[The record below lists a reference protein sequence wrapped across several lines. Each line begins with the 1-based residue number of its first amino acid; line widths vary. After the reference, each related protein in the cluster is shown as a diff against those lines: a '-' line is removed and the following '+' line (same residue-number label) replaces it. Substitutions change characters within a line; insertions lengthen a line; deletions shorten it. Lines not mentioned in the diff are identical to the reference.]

1 MAYEY
6 LTMVTSFVMFFMI
19 GVTLSIHPAS
29 IMVGSNTY
37 IESQSKWTRWNGYII
52 FVLLLFVMDLFLT
65 NAVYL
70 AFYDIY
76 GNLMNIGHLDVDF
89 MDIFFSESFQVIVAI
104 IFLLVLFQVLGL
116 VDVAHGERN
125 LSFYYSQVESGKDQP
140 SLMERYM
147 EGEKVSLGASIIGLL
162 YMLWM
167 IKRSMWTYIVCV
179 VWFKVLAMLVNVLVS
194 PVINRIMHENN
205 ELSTHLLLDPYIISY
220 VVAGFLW
227 GHVALHHDFSKLS
240 GLAKSVAISLVP
252 RLSVLVGAVLFI
264 ALALAIILVPITW
277 DIVVDILTSK

>member
-1 MAYEY
+1 
-6 LTMVTSFVMFFMI
+6 MFFMI

-37 IESQSKWTRWNGYII
+37 IELQSKWTRWNGYII

-104 IFLLVLFQVLGL
+104 MFLLVLFQVLGL

-140 SLMERYM
+140 SWMERYM
-147 EGEKVSLGASIIGLL
+147 EGEKGSLGASIIGLL

-167 IKRSMWTYIVCV
+167 TKRSMWTYIVCV

-205 ELSTHLLLDPYIISY
+205 GLSTHLLLDPYIISY

>member
-6 LTMVTSFVMFFMI
+6 LTMVTSFIMFFMI

-29 IMVGSNTY
+29 IMVGTNTY
-37 IESQSKWTRWNGYII
+37 IESQNKWTRWNGYII

-76 GNLMNIGHLDVDF
+76 GNLKNIGHLGVDF
-89 MDIFFSESFQVIVAI
+89 MDIFFSESFQIVVAVL
-104 IFLLVLFQVLGL
+104 FLLVVFQVLDL

-140 SLMERYM
+140 SWMERYM

-167 IKRSMWTYIVCV
+167 TKRSMWTYIVCV

>member
-6 LTMVTSFVMFFMI
+6 LTMVTSFIIFFMI

-29 IMVGSNTY
+29 IMVGMNTY
-37 IESQSKWTRWNGYII
+37 IESQSKGTRWNGYII
-52 FVLLLFVMDLFLT
+52 FVLLLFVMDIFLT

-89 MDIFFSESFQVIVAI
+89 MAIFFSESFQILVAVL
-104 IFLLVLFQVLGL
+104 FLLVLFQVLGL

-125 LSFYYSQVESGKDQP
+125 LSFYYSQVEVGKAP
-140 SLMERYM
+140 LSWMERYM
-147 EGEKVSLGASIIGLL
+147 ESEKGSLGASIIGLL

-167 IKRSMWTYIVCV
+167 TKRSMWTYIVCV

-205 ELSTHLLLDPYIISY
+205 ELATHVILDLYVISY

-227 GHVALHHDFSKLS
+227 GHVVLHHDISKAS
-240 GLAKSVAISLVP
+240 RLAKSVVISLVP
-252 RLSVLVGAVLFI
+252 RLSVLVGALLFI
-264 ALALAIILVPITW
+264 GLALAIILMPITW
-277 DIVVDILTSK
+277 DIVVDVLTSK

>member
-6 LTMVTSFVMFFMI
+6 LTMVTSFIIFFMI

-29 IMVGSNTY
+29 IMVGMNTY

-52 FVLLLFVMDLFLT
+52 FVLLLFVMDIFLT

-89 MDIFFSESFQVIVAI
+89 MAIFFSESFQILVAVL
-104 IFLLVLFQVLGL
+104 FLLVLFQVLGL

-125 LSFYYSQVESGKDQP
+125 LSFYYSQVEVGKAP
-140 SLMERYM
+140 LSWMERYM
-147 EGEKVSLGASIIGLL
+147 ESEKGSLGARIIGLL

-167 IKRSMWTYIVCV
+167 TKRSMWTYIVCV

-205 ELSTHLLLDPYIISY
+205 ELATHVILDPYVISY

-227 GHVALHHDFSKLS
+227 GHVVLHHDLSKAS
-240 GLAKSVAISLVP
+240 RLAKSVVISLVP
-252 RLSVLVGAVLFI
+252 RLSVLVGALLFI
-264 ALALAIILVPITW
+264 GLALAIILMPITW
-277 DIVVDILTSK
+277 DIVVDVLTSK

>member
-6 LTMVTSFVMFFMI
+6 LTMVTSFIMFFMI

-65 NAVYL
+65 NAIYL

-76 GNLMNIGHLDVDF
+76 GNLKNIGHLGVDF

-104 IFLLVLFQVLGL
+104 MFLLVLFQVLGF

-140 SLMERYM
+140 SWMERYM
-147 EGEKVSLGASIIGLL
+147 EGEKGSLGASIIGLL

-167 IKRSMWTYIVCV
+167 TKRSMWTYIVCV

>member
-6 LTMVTSFVMFFMI
+6 LTMVTSFIMFFMI
-19 GVTLSIHPAS
+19 GVTLSIHPAPV
-29 IMVGSNTY
+29 MVGTNTY
-37 IESQSKWTRWNGYII
+37 IESQGKWTRWNGYII
-52 FVLLLFVMDLFLT
+52 FMLLLFVMDLFLT

-104 IFLLVLFQVLGL
+104 MFLLVLFQVLGL
-116 VDVAHGERN
+116 VDIAHGERN
-125 LSFYYSQVESGKDQP
+125 LSFYYSQVEEGKEQP
-140 SLMERYM
+140 SWMERYM
-147 EGEKVSLGASIIGLL
+147 EREKSSLGASIIGLL

-167 IKRSMWTYIVCV
+167 TKRSMWTYIVCV

-194 PVINRIMHENN
+194 PVINRIMHENH

-227 GHVALHHDFSKLS
+227 GYVALHHDLSKVS
-240 GLAKSVAISLVP
+240 SLAKSVLISLVP

-264 ALALAIILVPITW
+264 GLALAIILVPITW

>member
-6 LTMVTSFVMFFMI
+6 LTMVTSFIMFFMI

-104 IFLLVLFQVLGL
+104 MFLLVLFQVLGL

-140 SLMERYM
+140 SWMERYM
-147 EGEKVSLGASIIGLL
+147 EGEKGSLGASIIGLL

-167 IKRSMWTYIVCV
+167 TKRSMWTYIVCV

-205 ELSTHLLLDPYIISY
+205 ELSTHLLLNPYIISY

-240 GLAKSVAISLVP
+240 GLAKSVVISLVP

>member
-1 MAYEY
+1 
-6 LTMVTSFVMFFMI
+6 MVTSFVMFFMI

-104 IFLLVLFQVLGL
+104 MFLLVLFQVLGL

-125 LSFYYSQVESGKDQP
+125 LSFYYSQVELGKDQP
-140 SLMERYM
+140 SWMERYM
-147 EGEKVSLGASIIGLL
+147 EGEKGSLGASIIGLL

-167 IKRSMWTYIVCV
+167 TKRSMWTYIVCV

-264 ALALAIILVPITW
+264 AFALAIILVPITW

>member
-6 LTMVTSFVMFFMI
+6 LTMVTSFIMFFMI

-104 IFLLVLFQVLGL
+104 MFLLVLFQVLGL

-140 SLMERYM
+140 SWMEQYM
-147 EGEKVSLGASIIGLL
+147 EGEKGSLGASIIGLL

-167 IKRSMWTYIVCV
+167 TKRSMWTYIVCV

-240 GLAKSVAISLVP
+240 SLAKSVAISLVP
-252 RLSVLVGAVLFI
+252 RLSVLVEAVLFI

>member
-1 MAYEY
+1 
-6 LTMVTSFVMFFMI
+6 MFFMI

-104 IFLLVLFQVLGL
+104 MFLLVLFQVLGL

-140 SLMERYM
+140 SWMERYM
-147 EGEKVSLGASIIGLL
+147 EGEKGSLGASIIGLL

-167 IKRSMWTYIVCV
+167 TKRSMWTYIVCV

-194 PVINRIMHENN
+194 PVINCIMHENN

>member
-6 LTMVTSFVMFFMI
+6 LTMVTSFIMFFMI
-19 GVTLSIHPAS
+19 GVALSIHPAS
-29 IMVGSNTY
+29 IMVGTNTY

-65 NAVYL
+65 NAIYL

-104 IFLLVLFQVLGL
+104 VFLLVLFQVLGL
-116 VDVAHGERN
+116 VDIAHGERN
-125 LSFYYSQVESGKDQP
+125 LSFYYSQVELGKDQP
-140 SLMERYM
+140 SWMERYM
-147 EGEKVSLGASIIGLL
+147 EGEKGSLGASIIGLL

-167 IKRSMWTYIVCV
+167 TKRSMWTYIVCV

-277 DIVVDILTSK
+277 DVVVDVLTSK

>member
-1 MAYEY
+1 
-6 LTMVTSFVMFFMI
+6 MVTSFITFFMI

-29 IMVGSNTY
+29 IMVGTNTY

-52 FVLLLFVMDLFLT
+52 FVLILFVMDLFLT

-76 GNLMNIGHLDVDF
+76 GNLMNIGQLDVNF
-89 MDIFFSESFQVIVAI
+89 MDIFFSESFQVVVAVL
-104 IFLLVLFQVLGL
+104 FLLVVFQVLGL

-125 LSFYYSQVESGKDQP
+125 LSFYYSQVETGKKSP
-140 SLMERYM
+140 SWMERYM
-147 EGEKVSLGASIIGLL
+147 ESEKGSLGASIIGHL

-167 IKRSMWTYIVCV
+167 TKRSMWTYIVCV

-194 PVINRIMHENN
+194 PVINRIMHTNN
-205 ELSTHLLLDPYIISY
+205 ELATHVILDPYIISY
-220 VVAGFLW
+220 ILAGFLW
-227 GHVALHHDFSKLS
+227 GHVALHHDLS
-240 GLAKSVAISLVP
+240 EAYRLAKSVVISLVP

-264 ALALAIILVPITW
+264 GLSLAIIFVPITW
-277 DIVVDILTSK
+277 DVVVDVLTSK

>member
-6 LTMVTSFVMFFMI
+6 LTMVTSFIMFFMI

-104 IFLLVLFQVLGL
+104 MFLLVLFQVLGL

-140 SLMERYM
+140 SWMERYM
-147 EGEKVSLGASIIGLL
+147 ESEKGSLGASIIGLL

-167 IKRSMWTYIVCV
+167 TKRSMWTYIVCV

-277 DIVVDILTSK
+277 NIVVDILTSK

>member
-19 GVTLSIHPAS
+19 GVTLSIQPAS

-104 IFLLVLFQVLGL
+104 MFLLVLFQVLGL

-140 SLMERYM
+140 SWMERYM
-147 EGEKVSLGASIIGLL
+147 EGEKGSLGASIIGLL

-167 IKRSMWTYIVCV
+167 TKRSMWTYIVCV

>member
-6 LTMVTSFVMFFMI
+6 LTMVTSFIMFFMI

-37 IESQSKWTRWNGYII
+37 IELQSKWTRWNGYII

-104 IFLLVLFQVLGL
+104 MFLLVLFQVLGL

-140 SLMERYM
+140 SWMERYM
-147 EGEKVSLGASIIGLL
+147 EGEKGSLGASIIGLL

-167 IKRSMWTYIVCV
+167 TKRSMWTYIVCV

>member
-6 LTMVTSFVMFFMI
+6 LTMVTSFIMFFMI

-104 IFLLVLFQVLGL
+104 MFLLVLFQVLGL

-240 GLAKSVAISLVP
+240 GLAKSVAISLIP

>member
-52 FVLLLFVMDLFLT
+52 FVVLLFVMDLFLT

-76 GNLMNIGHLDVDF
+76 SNLMNIGHLDVDF

-104 IFLLVLFQVLGL
+104 MFLLVLFQVLGL

-140 SLMERYM
+140 SWMERYM
-147 EGEKVSLGASIIGLL
+147 EGEKGSLGASIIGLL

-167 IKRSMWTYIVCV
+167 TKRSMWTYIVCV

>member
-6 LTMVTSFVMFFMI
+6 LTMVTSFIMFFMI

-104 IFLLVLFQVLGL
+104 MFLLVLFQVLGL

-125 LSFYYSQVESGKDQP
+125 LSFYYSQVESGKNQP
-140 SLMERYM
+140 SWMERYM
-147 EGEKVSLGASIIGLL
+147 EGEKGSLGASIIGLL

-167 IKRSMWTYIVCV
+167 TKRSMWTYIVCV
-179 VWFKVLAMLVNVLVS
+179 VWFKFLAMLVNVLVS

-240 GLAKSVAISLVP
+240 GLAKSVVISLVP

>member
-6 LTMVTSFVMFFMI
+6 LTMVTSFIMFFMI

-29 IMVGSNTY
+29 IMVGTNTY

-52 FVLLLFVMDLFLT
+52 FVLILFVMDLFLT

-76 GNLMNIGHLDVDF
+76 GNLMNIGQLDVNF
-89 MDIFFSESFQVIVAI
+89 MDIFFSESFQVVVAVL
-104 IFLLVLFQVLGL
+104 FLLVVFQVLGL

-125 LSFYYSQVESGKDQP
+125 LSFYYSQVETGKKSP
-140 SLMERYM
+140 SWMERYM
-147 EGEKVSLGASIIGLL
+147 EREKGSLGASIIGHL

-167 IKRSMWTYIVCV
+167 TKRSMWTYIVCV

-194 PVINRIMHENN
+194 PVINRIMHTNN
-205 ELSTHLLLDPYIISY
+205 ELATHVILDPYVISY

-227 GHVALHHDFSKLS
+227 GHVVLHHDLSKAS
-240 GLAKSVAISLVP
+240 RLAKSVVISLVP
-252 RLSVLVGAVLFI
+252 RLSVLVGTVLFI
-264 ALALAIILVPITW
+264 GLTLAIILMPITW
-277 DIVVDILTSK
+277 DVVVDVLTSK

>member
-6 LTMVTSFVMFFMI
+6 LTMVTSFITFFMI

-29 IMVGSNTY
+29 IMVGTNTY

-76 GNLMNIGHLDVDF
+76 GNLSSVDYLNFDF
-89 MDIFFSESFQVIVAI
+89 MDVFFSESFQIVVVVL
-104 IFLLVLFQVLGL
+104 FLLVLFQVLGL

-125 LSFYYSQVESGKDQP
+125 LSFYYSQVESGKEPP
-140 SLMERYM
+140 SWMERYM
-147 EGEKVSLGASIIGLL
+147 ERGKGSLGASIIGYL

-167 IKRSMWTYIVCV
+167 TKRSLWTYIVCV

-194 PVINRIMHENN
+194 PVINRIMHTNN
-205 ELSTHLLLDPYIISY
+205 ELATHVILDPYIISY
-220 VVAGFLW
+220 ILAGFLW
-227 GHVALHHDFSKLS
+227 GHVALHHDLS
-240 GLAKSVAISLVP
+240 EAYRMAKSVVISLVP

-264 ALALAIILVPITW
+264 GLSLAIIFVPITW
-277 DIVVDILTSK
+277 DVVVDVLTSK

>member
-6 LTMVTSFVMFFMI
+6 LTMVTSFIMFFMI

-65 NAVYL
+65 NAIYL

-104 IFLLVLFQVLGL
+104 MFLLVLFQVLGL

-125 LSFYYSQVESGKDQP
+125 LSFYYSQVELGKDQP
-140 SLMERYM
+140 SWMERYM
-147 EGEKVSLGASIIGLL
+147 EGEKGSLGASIIGLL

-167 IKRSMWTYIVCV
+167 TKRSMWTYIVCV

>member
-6 LTMVTSFVMFFMI
+6 LTMVTSFIMFFMI

-76 GNLMNIGHLDVDF
+76 ANLMNIGHLDVDF

-104 IFLLVLFQVLGL
+104 MFLLVLFQVLGL

-125 LSFYYSQVESGKDQP
+125 LSFYYSQVESGKNQP
-140 SLMERYM
+140 SWMERYM
-147 EGEKVSLGASIIGLL
+147 EGEKGSLGASIIGLL

-167 IKRSMWTYIVCV
+167 TKRSMWTYIVCV

-240 GLAKSVAISLVP
+240 GLAKSVVISLVP

>member
-6 LTMVTSFVMFFMI
+6 LTMVTSFIMFFMI

-104 IFLLVLFQVLGL
+104 MFLLVLFQVLGL

-125 LSFYYSQVESGKDQP
+125 LSFYYSQVELGKDQP
-140 SLMERYM
+140 SWMERYM
-147 EGEKVSLGASIIGLL
+147 EGEKGSLGASIIGLL

-167 IKRSMWTYIVCV
+167 TKRSMWTYIVCV

-264 ALALAIILVPITW
+264 AFALAIILVPITW

>member
-1 MAYEY
+1 
-6 LTMVTSFVMFFMI
+6 MFFMI
-19 GVTLSIHPAS
+19 GVTLSIRPAS
-29 IMVGSNTY
+29 IMVGTNTY

-89 MDIFFSESFQVIVAI
+89 MDIFFSESFQVVVAVL
-104 IFLLVLFQVLGL
+104 FLLVVFQVLGL

-125 LSFYYSQVESGKDQP
+125 LSFYYSQVESGKEPP
-140 SLMERYM
+140 SWMERYM
-147 EGEKVSLGASIIGLL
+147 ERGKGSLGASIIGHL

-167 IKRSMWTYIVCV
+167 TKRSMWTYIVCV

-194 PVINRIMHENN
+194 PVINRIMHTNN
-205 ELSTHLLLDPYIISY
+205 ELATHVILDPYIISY
-220 VVAGFLW
+220 ILAGFLW
-227 GHVALHHDFSKLS
+227 GHVALHHDLS
-240 GLAKSVAISLVP
+240 EAYRLAKSVIISLVP

-264 ALALAIILVPITW
+264 GLSLAIIFVPITW
-277 DIVVDILTSK
+277 DVVVDVLTSK

>member
-6 LTMVTSFVMFFMI
+6 LTMVTSFITFFMI

-29 IMVGSNTY
+29 IMVGMNTY

-76 GNLMNIGHLDVDF
+76 GNLSSVDYLNFDF
-89 MDIFFSESFQVIVAI
+89 MDVFFSESFQIVVVVL
-104 IFLLVLFQVLGL
+104 FLLVLFQVLGL

-125 LSFYYSQVESGKDQP
+125 LSFYYSQVESGKEPP
-140 SLMERYM
+140 SWMERYM
-147 EGEKVSLGASIIGLL
+147 ERGKGSLGASIIGYL

-167 IKRSMWTYIVCV
+167 TKRSLWTYIVCV

-194 PVINRIMHENN
+194 PVINRIMHTNN
-205 ELSTHLLLDPYIISY
+205 ELATHVILDPYIISY
-220 VVAGFLW
+220 ILAGFLW
-227 GHVALHHDFSKLS
+227 GHVALHHDLS
-240 GLAKSVAISLVP
+240 EAYRLAKSVVISLVP

-264 ALALAIILVPITW
+264 GLSLAIIFVPITW
-277 DIVVDILTSK
+277 DVVVDVLTSK

>member
-6 LTMVTSFVMFFMI
+6 LTMVTSFITFFMI

-29 IMVGSNTY
+29 IMVGTNTY

-76 GNLMNIGHLDVDF
+76 GNLSSVDYLNFDF
-89 MDIFFSESFQVIVAI
+89 MDVFFSESFQIVVGVL
-104 IFLLVLFQVLGL
+104 FLLVLFQVLGL

-125 LSFYYSQVESGKDQP
+125 LSFYYSQVESGKEPP
-140 SLMERYM
+140 SWMERYM
-147 EGEKVSLGASIIGLL
+147 ERGKGSLGASIIGYL

-167 IKRSMWTYIVCV
+167 TKRSLWTYIVCV

-194 PVINRIMHENN
+194 PVINRIMHTNN
-205 ELSTHLLLDPYIISY
+205 ELATHVILDPYIISY
-220 VVAGFLW
+220 ILAGFLW
-227 GHVALHHDFSKLS
+227 GHVALHHDLS
-240 GLAKSVAISLVP
+240 EAYRLAKSVVISLVP

-264 ALALAIILVPITW
+264 GLSLAIIFVPITW
-277 DIVVDILTSK
+277 DVVVDVLTSK